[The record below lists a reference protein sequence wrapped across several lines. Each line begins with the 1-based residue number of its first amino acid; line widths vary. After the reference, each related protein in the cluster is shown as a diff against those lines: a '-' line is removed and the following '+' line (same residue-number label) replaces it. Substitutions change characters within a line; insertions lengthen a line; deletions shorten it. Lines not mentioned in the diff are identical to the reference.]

1 MRHIPSAVIAAT
13 MLLAMVLCGCA
24 SPPPPPAAKAP
35 PKSYLVL
42 LENDDGSTGKV
53 QLTTANGA
61 TTLARAGQATRL
73 QGAAGDTFEVSAA
86 KIKQDFGSSLAA
98 SPQKPTTYLL
108 YFEAGGAKLTPD
120 SLGLVGKI
128 LDEINIRPVPDISI
142 IGHTDTAGDAD
153 VNEKLGFERARF
165 VAGLLAAT
173 KVESGKIAIESH
185 GEKNLLVAT
194 PDNTSE
200 PRNRRVEV
208 TVR

>member
-1 MRHIPSAVIAAT
+1 MLWKTIATT
-13 MLLAMVLCGCA
+13 MLLAVALGGCT
-24 SPPPPPAAKAP
+24 SPPPAKVP

-42 LENDDGSTGKV
+42 LENDDGSIGRV
-53 QLTTANGA
+53 QLTTAQGTTNLA
-61 TTLARAGQATRL
+61 TAGQATRL
-73 QGAAGDTFEVSAA
+73 HGAAGDTFEVSAA

-108 YFEAGGAKLTPD
+108 YFEAGGAKLTPE
-120 SLGLVGKI
+120 SQAEVNKI
-128 LDEINIRPVPDISI
+128 QDEINNRPVPDISI

-153 VNEKLGFERARF
+153 ANEKLGFDRARF
-165 VAGLLAAT
+165 VAKLLAAT
-173 KVESGKIAIESH
+173 KVDAGKIALESH
-185 GEKNLLVAT
+185 GKKNLLIPT